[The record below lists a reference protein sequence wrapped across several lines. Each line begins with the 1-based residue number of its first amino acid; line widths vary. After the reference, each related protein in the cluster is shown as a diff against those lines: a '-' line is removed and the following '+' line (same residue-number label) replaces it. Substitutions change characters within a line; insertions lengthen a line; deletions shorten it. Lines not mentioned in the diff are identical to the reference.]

1 MKPDTWKKG
10 QVDYLFLNDEIV
22 PYEQAVIHVTTPAY
36 RYGAMVFEGLRGYW
50 NNAEKQMYLFRVP
63 EHCRRLNQSLKM
75 TRMDL
80 TIPVEEMIKNL
91 IQLIL
96 KNDMRET
103 LHFIYSAFLDG
114 DGPMA
119 STGPIGTAI
128 EIRRLGRMFD
138 IDNGIRCS
146 TSSWRRNPDDA
157 SPMRIKSAANYQNSR
172 FALLQAKQ
180 DGYDNAILLTASGK
194 VSEGTGACLFM
205 VRDGHLVTPSITS
218 DILES
223 ITRDTIIALYR
234 EQFNTIAVERSV
246 DRTELYVADELFFCG
261 SGYEIVPIVN
271 VDGFSV
277 GRGSPGEVTRQLMKT
292 YRALVT
298 GETSDHAD
306 WRIPVYGE

>member
-1 MKPDTWKKG
+1 MKPDTWKRG
-10 QVDYLFLNDEIV
+10 RVDYLFFNNEIV

-50 NNAEKQMYLFRVP
+50 NDEEEQMYLFRVH

-80 TIPVEEMIKNL
+80 TVTMEEMTGNL
-91 IQLIL
+91 IRLIR
-96 KNDMRET
+96 KNEVQET
-103 LHFIYSAFLDG
+103 IHFIYSAFLDG
-114 DGPMA
+114 DGPMS

-138 IDNGIRCS
+138 IENGIRCS
-146 TSSWRRNPDDA
+146 TSSWRRNTDDA

-194 VSEGTGACLFM
+194 VSEGTGACLCM
-205 VRDGHLVTPSITS
+205 VRDGRLVTPSITS

-223 ITRDTIIALYR
+223 ITRYTIITLYR
-234 EQFNTIAVERSV
+234 ELFDIDAVERSV
-246 DRTELYVADELFFCG
+246 DRTELYVADEIFFCG

-271 VDGFSV
+271 VDGFSI
-277 GRGSPGEVTRQLMKT
+277 GSGTPGEVTQQLMDI
-292 YRALVT
+292 YRAVVT
-298 GETSDHAD
+298 GKNSDHAD
-306 WRIPVYGE
+306 WRTPVYS

>member
-1 MKPDTWKKG
+1 MKPDTWKRG
-10 QVDYLFLNDEIV
+10 RVNYLFFNNEIV

-50 NNAEKQMYLFRVP
+50 NDEEDQMYLFRVP

-80 TIPVEEMIKNL
+80 AIPVEEMTGNL
-91 IQLIL
+91 IQLIR
-96 KNDMRET
+96 KNKVQET
-103 LHFIYSAFLDG
+103 IHFIYSTFLDG
-114 DGPMA
+114 DGPMS

-138 IDNGIRCS
+138 IENGIRCS
-146 TSSWRRNPDDA
+146 TSSWRRNTDDA

-194 VSEGTGACLFM
+194 VSEGTGACLCM
-205 VRDGHLVTPSITS
+205 VRDGRLVTPSITS

-223 ITRDTIIALYR
+223 ITRDTIIKLYR
-234 EQFNTIAVERSV
+234 EQFDTSAVERSI
-246 DRTELYVADELFFCG
+246 DRTELYVADEIFFCG

-271 VDGFSV
+271 VDGFSI
-277 GRGSPGEVTRQLMKT
+277 GSGTPGEVTRQLMET
-292 YRALVT
+292 YRAVVT
-298 GETSDHAD
+298 GKNSNHAD
-306 WRIPVYGE
+306 WRTPVYG

>member
-1 MKPDTWKKG
+1 MKPDTWKRGK
-10 QVDYLFLNDEIV
+10 VDYLFFNNEIV

-50 NNAEKQMYLFRVP
+50 NDEEDQMYLFRVP

-80 TIPVEEMIKNL
+80 AIPVEEMTGNL
-91 IQLIL
+91 IQLIR
-96 KNDMRET
+96 KNEVQET
-103 LHFIYSAFLDG
+103 IHFIYSAYLDG
-114 DGPMA
+114 DGPMS

-138 IDNGIRCS
+138 IENGIRCS
-146 TSSWRRNPDDA
+146 TSSWRRNTDDA

-194 VSEGTGACLFM
+194 VSEGTGACLCM
-205 VRDGHLVTPSITS
+205 VRDGRLVTPSITS

-223 ITRDTIIALYR
+223 ITRDTIIKLYR
-234 EQFNTIAVERSV
+234 EQFDTSAVERSI
-246 DRTELYVADELFFCG
+246 DRTELYVADEIFFCG

-271 VDGFSV
+271 VDGFSI
-277 GRGSPGEVTRQLMKT
+277 GSGTPGEVTRQLMET
-292 YRALVT
+292 YRAVVT
-298 GETSDHAD
+298 GKNSNHAD
-306 WRIPVYGE
+306 WRTPVYG

>member
-1 MKPDTWKKG
+1 MKPDTWKRGK
-10 QVDYLFLNDEIV
+10 VDYLFFNNEIV

-50 NNAEKQMYLFRVP
+50 NDEEDQMYLFRVP

-80 TIPVEEMIKNL
+80 AIPVEEMTGNL
-91 IQLIL
+91 IQLIR
-96 KNDMRET
+96 KNEVQET
-103 LHFIYSAFLDG
+103 IHFIYSAYLDG
-114 DGPMA
+114 DGPMS

-138 IDNGIRCS
+138 IENGIRCS
-146 TSSWRRNPDDA
+146 TSSWRRNTDDA

-194 VSEGTGACLFM
+194 VSEGTGACLCM
-205 VRDGHLVTPSITS
+205 VRDGRLVTPSITS

-223 ITRDTIIALYR
+223 ITRDTIIKMYY
-234 EQFNTIAVERSV
+234 EQFDTSAVERSI
-246 DRTELYVADELFFCG
+246 DRTELYVADEIFFCG

-271 VDGFSV
+271 VDGFSI
-277 GRGSPGEVTRQLMKT
+277 GSGTPGEVTRQLMET
-292 YRALVT
+292 YRAVVT
-298 GETSDHAD
+298 GKNSDHAD
-306 WRIPVYGE
+306 WRTPVYG

>member
-1 MKPDTWKKG
+1 MKPDTWKRG
-10 QVDYLFLNDEIV
+10 RVDYLFFNNEIV

-50 NNAEKQMYLFRVP
+50 NDEEEQMYLFRVP

-80 TIPVEEMIKNL
+80 TVTVEEMTGNL
-91 IQLIL
+91 IRLIR
-96 KNDMRET
+96 KNEVQET
-103 LHFIYSAFLDG
+103 IHFIYSAFLDG
-114 DGPMA
+114 DGPMS

-138 IDNGIRCS
+138 IENGIRCS
-146 TSSWRRNPDDA
+146 TSSWRRNTDDA

-194 VSEGTGACLFM
+194 VSEGTGACLCM
-205 VRDGHLVTPSITS
+205 VRDGRLVTPSITS

-223 ITRDTIIALYR
+223 ITRDTIITLYR
-234 EQFNTIAVERSV
+234 EQFDTSAVERSV

-271 VDGFSV
+271 VDGFSI
-277 GRGSPGEVTRQLMKT
+277 GSGTPGEVTRQLMET
-292 YRALVT
+292 YRAVVT
-298 GETSDHAD
+298 GKNSDHAD
-306 WRIPVYGE
+306 WRTPVYS

>member
-1 MKPDTWKKG
+1 MKPDTWKRGK
-10 QVDYLFLNDEIV
+10 VNYLFFNNEIV

-50 NNAEKQMYLFRVP
+50 NDKEDQMYLFRVP

-80 TIPVEEMIKNL
+80 TVTVEEMTGNL
-91 IQLIL
+91 IQLIR
-96 KNDMRET
+96 KNEVQET
-103 LHFIYSAFLDG
+103 IHFIYSAYLGG
-114 DGPMA
+114 DGPMS

-138 IDNGIRCS
+138 IENGIRCS
-146 TSSWRRNPDDA
+146 TSSWRRNTDDA

-194 VSEGTGACLFM
+194 VSEGTGACLCM
-205 VRDGHLVTPSITS
+205 VRDGRLVTPSITS

-223 ITRDTIIALYR
+223 ITRDTIIKMYY
-234 EQFNTIAVERSV
+234 EQFDTSAVERSI
-246 DRTELYVADELFFCG
+246 DRTELYVADEIFFCG

-271 VDGFSV
+271 VDGFSI
-277 GRGSPGEVTRQLMKT
+277 GSGTPGEVTRQLMET
-292 YRALVT
+292 YRAVVT
-298 GETSDHAD
+298 GKNSDHAD
-306 WRIPVYGE
+306 WRTPVYG

>member
-1 MKPDTWKKG
+1 MKPDTWKRG
-10 QVDYLFLNDEIV
+10 QVDYLFFNNEIV
-22 PYEQAVIHVTTPAY
+22 PYERAVIHVTTPAY

-50 NNAEKQMYLFRVP
+50 NDKEDQMYLFRVP

-80 TIPVEEMIKNL
+80 AIPVEEMTGNL
-91 IQLIL
+91 IQLIR
-96 KNDMRET
+96 KNEVQET
-103 LHFIYSAFLDG
+103 IHFIYSAFLDG
-114 DGPMA
+114 DGPMS

-138 IDNGIRCS
+138 IENGIRCS
-146 TSSWRRNPDDA
+146 TSSWRRNTDDA

-194 VSEGTGACLFM
+194 VSEGTGACLCM
-205 VRDGHLVTPSITS
+205 VRDGRLVTPSITS

-223 ITRDTIIALYR
+223 ITRDTIITLYC
-234 EQFNTIAVERSV
+234 EQFDKSAVERSI
-246 DRTELYVADELFFCG
+246 DRTELYVADEIFFCG

-271 VDGFSV
+271 VDGFSI
-277 GRGSPGEVTRQLMKT
+277 GSGTPGEVTRQLMET
-292 YRALVT
+292 YRAVVT
-298 GETSDHAD
+298 GKNSDHAD
-306 WRIPVYGE
+306 WRTPVYS